1 LEWLERCRLDTLG
14 NHLTDRRSAFAAIE
28 GAAMVG
34 LNRFWA
40 ACTGID
46 GVADAGIINA
56 SANANDH
63 GSQLAGL
70 RMIVNQKRC
79 I

>member
-1 LEWLERCRLDTLG
+1 MVRLD
-14 NHLTDRRSAFAAIE
+14 
-28 GAAMVG
+28 
-34 LNRFWA
+34 RFRA

-63 GSQLAGL
+63 GSQLASL
-70 RMIVNQKRC
+70 RMNVNQKKCFQCHRVTRLMDAKFEANFGNGLGSVS
-79 I
+79 IAPM